1 VTQLRLTHPSLDFWV
16 HVTLHERDGRYMA
29 TADLGEDSRDV
40 GVGDTAQEALRAAL
54 RSLREPYAT
63 EMAESAELD
72 WQP

>member
-1 VTQLRLTHPSLDFWV
+1 MAPADF
-16 HVTLHERDGRYMA
+16 
-29 TADLGEDSRDV
+29 GEDSRDV

-63 EMAESAELD
+63 EMAESTALD

>member
-1 VTQLRLTHPSLDFWV
+1 MQSFRLTHPDLDFYV
-16 HVTLHERDGRYMA
+16 DVTVHERDGRYMA
-29 TADLGEDSRDV
+29 PADFGEDSRDV

-63 EMAESAELD
+63 EMAESAALD